1 MTNIV
6 QGVMQLKDIHKKY
19 YADMHD
25 DVFWQI
31 VQADP
36 TYDAEGHP
44 GKKGKYTQWLLN
56 AYKKGVIGTDA
67 LNECCFLLD
76 VFHRYRQLL
85 DERDIMKYD
94 TLQKLRDALDPYLDD
109 PYADVHETSKAMRIR
124 KIKEGAEKVYEDEQ
138 WAVFVPHTWE
148 ASRYYGKGTRWCTA
162 YDYDDYY
169 FNQYNSKGPLYINI
183 NRQTK
188 EKWQFHFETQT
199 YCNERDER
207 VSLDDVP
214 LTDGLRQFYHLTVA
228 KPIRPASVHTFA
240 DAINQWRADGCV
252 GPLQLRVLE
261 GDTSCVETL
270 VLPPSYSDY
279 SEMFQSCHTITTLDL
294 SRWNVSCARNM
305 ESMFFY
311 CENLITLRLDGWDM
325 RGVQRLAGM
334 FAYCDA
340 LNTLS
345 LDYCHFPDTTS
356 VQNIFIC
363 CRDLRVINMHYC
375 DMQSVRFVLRE
386 VVSSHLYENVTI
398 HLTPDTEERY
408 AYDGLASLIR
418 QTEEAM
424 QLYREVKED
433 RDASITISHI
443 EEMLDADS
451 RLRSNPLYFEQ
462 LSSGINVQI
471 QYSLNRLN
479 NILLSKAEMT
489 YTSRRRGLLMLTRPD
504 VKQYEERVE
513 WRYRQA
519 QALLPLLDR
528 VAKQI
533 PQCAQ
538 LADALVQRISE
549 MPSASQTD
557 TNLELRQLGLS
568 NRWHV
573 TIPALS
579 RFMDRLTNN
588 TRKGVE
594 HLRYTAKERAGF
606 ILALLVTILS
616 FSFIAF
622 VAAAKRGGEYWVMGI
637 FAYALVRG
645 IFSVDRE
652 TLKQKREL
660 KALGWII
667 LSMVLYLLLIVHV
680 IRPIY
685 RHYKEEQSLQTERY
699 DEHTILQRQMA
710 VTDIDED
717 RPDVQ
722 PLIIG
727 TDTLSEMDV
736 HLALSDHVPF
746 SNHRLP
752 DGHTVAQWCISAMRK
767 DYMQRHPDADSY
779 KVTIVESVIVDVM
792 RDKSEKEL
800 RADVSFNLFSF
811 YMDIAP
817 E

>member
-1 MTNIV
+1 
-6 QGVMQLKDIHKKY
+6 MQLRDIHKKY
-19 YADMHD
+19 YADMSE

-56 AYKKGVIGTDA
+56 AYKKGVIGADA
-67 LNECCFLLD
+67 LNECSFLLD

-94 TLQKLRDALDPYLDD
+94 TLQMLRDALDPYLDD

-124 KIKEGAEKVYEDEQ
+124 KIKEGAEKVYEDDE

-162 YDYDDYY
+162 YDSSDNY
-169 FNQYNSKGPLYINI
+169 FNQYNDEGPLYINI

-188 EKWQFHFETQT
+188 KKWQFHFETQT

-240 DAINQWRADGCV
+240 DAINQWSAEGGLGDLHFAG
-252 GPLQLRVLE
+252 LE
-261 GDTSCVETL
+261 GNTSCVEAL
-270 VLPPSYSDY
+270 VLPPSHSDY
-279 SEMFQSCHTITTLDL
+279 SQMFQHCHAITSLDL
-294 SRWNVSCARNM
+294 SRWNVSGARSM
-305 ESMFFY
+305 EGMFY
-311 CENLITLRLDGWDM
+311 MCENLTMLRLDGWDM
-325 RGVQRLAGM
+325 RGVQEFNGM
-334 FAYCDA
+334 FGLCDH
-340 LNTLS
+340 LNTLT
-345 LDYCHFPDTTS
+345 LDRCQFPDTT
-356 VQNIFIC
+356 QMYDIFDC
-363 CRDLRVINMHYC
+363 CRDLRVINMYDC

-424 QLYREVKED
+424 QQQAVP
-433 RDASITISHI
+433 ASEKNIPDIKQYV
-443 EEMLDADS
+443 EELLNTDS
-451 RLRSNPLYFEQ
+451 QLRQNPLYFNQ
-462 LSSGINVQI
+462 LSVGINFQI
-471 QYSLNRLN
+471 TKSLR
-479 NILLSKAEMT
+479 ILEKLLTSKIEMT
-489 YTSRRRGLLMLTRPD
+489 YTSRRRGQMMLTRPD
-504 VKQYEERVE
+504 VKQYEERVDK
-513 WRYRQA
+513 RYRQA
-519 QALLPLLDR
+519 QALLPVIDR
-528 VAKQI
+528 IAGHM
-533 PQCAQ
+533 PQRTQ
-538 LADALVQRISE
+538 EMQALRQRISAI
-549 MPSASQTD
+549 PSANRTD

-579 RFMDRLTNN
+579 RFMDRFTNN

-616 FSFIAF
+616 FGFIAF
-622 VAAAKRGGEYWVMGI
+622 VAAANRGGEYWVMGI
-637 FAYALVRG
+637 FAIGLVEA

-652 TLKQKREL
+652 TLKQKGEL

-685 RHYKEEQSLQTERY
+685 RHYQEEQSLQTERY
-699 DEHTILQRQMA
+699 DEHTILQRQMP

-736 HLALSDHVPF
+736 HLALSDHVTF

-752 DGHTVAQWCISAMRK
+752 NGQTVAQWCAGAMRK
-767 DYMQRHPDADSY
+767 DYMQRNPDADSY

-792 RDKSEKEL
+792 KDKSEKEL
-800 RADVSFNLFSF
+800 RADISFNLFSF
-811 YMDIAP
+811 YMNMTS